1 MSEALCVDVVIVG
14 AGLAGCTAARLYAQQ
29 GLSIALVEQHAALD
43 WHKRMCTHYI
53 QASAVPTIER
63 LGLSGLIDNAGGVRS
78 RMEIWTRWGWIRHHG
93 APRPESY
100 GYSIRRQTLDPLVRR
115 LAAETPGVQLLSGW
129 TAERLLRDGQRTTGV
144 ALRDTQ
150 GRSLEIQARLVVG
163 ADGRSSKLAEL
174 ADIPL
179 RTESNNRFPTFA
191 YYRNL
196 PLSSG
201 NDSQFWMLDPD
212 AGYALPNDDGITL
225 LCSWVTKDKLPVF
238 RQNREAAFEQFFRA
252 LPGGP
257 DLSRGERIGDLL
269 GAVDLPILLRVAPR
283 SGFILIGD
291 ASLSADALWGVGCGW
306 AFQSAEWLVDCTL
319 AALSGGTPQQ
329 LDQALRRYI
338 KRHRA
343 GLGGHYVTMAR
354 YARGRKFSP
363 MEKLMFS
370 SAAKDPA
377 MAEAILAFG
386 ARQIGVGR
394 LLAPG
399 TLLRALATTLRAAP
413 GDPGLAATEHQL
425 QASSSL

>member
-1 MSEALCVDVVIVG
+1 MSETLSVDVAIVG
-14 AGLAGCTAARLYAQQ
+14 AGLAGCTAARLYAQH
-29 GLSIALVEQHAALD
+29 GLSVALVEQHAALD

-63 LGLSGLIDNAGGVRS
+63 LGLAPLIDEAGGVRS
-78 RMEIWTRWGWIRHHG
+78 RMEIWTRWGWIRH
-93 APRPESY
+93 APSTPAETY
-100 GYSIRRQTLDPLVRR
+100 GFSIRRQTLDPLVRR
-115 LAAETPGVQLLSGW
+115 LAAETPGVELLCGW
-129 TAERLLRDGQRTTGV
+129 SAEQLLRDGQRITGV

-150 GRSLEIQARLVVG
+150 GRSIQIKARLVVG

-174 ADIPL
+174 AEIPL
-179 RTESNNRFPTFA
+179 RTEPNNRFPTFA

-225 LCSWVTKDKLPVF
+225 LCCWITKDKLPAF
-238 RQNREAAFEQFFRA
+238 RQNREAAFEQFFRG

-257 DLSRGERIGDLL
+257 DLSQGERVGDLL

-283 SGFILIGD
+283 SGFMLIGD
-291 ASLSADALWGVGCGW
+291 ASLSADPLWGVGCGW

-319 AALSGGTPQQ
+319 AALTGGSPQQ
-329 LDQALRRYI
+329 LDRALKRYI

-343 GLGGHYVTMAR
+343 GLGGHFVTMAR
-354 YARGRKFSP
+354 YARGQKFSL

-377 MAEAILAFG
+377 MAETILAFG
-386 ARQIGVGR
+386 ARRIGVGG
-394 LLAPG
+394 LLAPK
-399 TLLRALATTLRAAP
+399 TLARALATTLRTAP
-413 GDPGLAATEHQL
+413 GDKPREPAEHQL
-425 QASSSL
+425 QPSGSL